1 MKKFIDKY
9 WMPVTILVIISVF
22 LVNYIGNKHTEK
34 VITNSELSLALAKQ
48 KNELETKYISM
59 LSDSSKVIQAN
70 NKRISD
76 ELKPIIIYKEK
87 KAKALVD
94 KVRKDTA
101 TTALCDSAINAQEQL
116 IFDLDTKAYHDSIQL
131 SECNKQNAYK
141 DLTILK
147 KDTTIVEAERVNAN
161 LTKEL
166 ERNNNWF
173 NRSKIWIGA
182 VAGSVVTL
190 LLLK

>member
-1 MKKFIDKY
+1 MLSIQLVLIIFIL
-9 WMPVTILVIISVF
+9 TCQCST
-22 LVNYIGNKHTEK
+22 KHTEK
-34 VITNSELSLALAKQ
+34 VITGSELSMALAKQ

-76 ELKPIIIYKEK
+76 GLKPIIIYKEK
-87 KAKALVD
+87 KAKTMVD

-116 IFDLDTKAYHDSIQL
+116 IFDLETKAYHDSIQL
-131 SECNKQNAYK
+131 AECNKQNAYK

-147 KDTTIVEAERVNAN
+147 KDTTIVEAERVNDN

-182 VAGSVVTL
+182 VAGSVATL

>member
-1 MKKFIDKY
+1 MKNFIDKY
-9 WMPVTILVIISVF
+9 WMLSIPLVLIIFILAGQCST
-22 LVNYIGNKHTEK
+22 KHTEK
-34 VITNSELSLALAKQ
+34 VITDSELSMALAKQ

-76 ELKPIIIYKEK
+76 GLKPIIIYKEK

-116 IFDLDTKAYHDSIQL
+116 IFDLQTKAYHDSIQL
-131 SECNKQNAYK
+131 AECNKQNAYK